1 MSTQKKSSSTA
12 RSKKISATSPAR
24 KSSEGVVGDHFS
36 HARIKELEQQVSDL
50 KKRLDELR
58 KAKNTTIIKKD
69 KEYVTT
75 GTPKASSINASTGS
89 PGLADYHKER
99 ATSSDTC
106 AVPQNKLQEEDVRI
120 LQKNIASLKELHKA
134 ELEEL
139 NKEVEKQARQSDSNM
154 AAELEKLKQENEELK
169 EENRLLRTRE
179 TGLQLQVDNLL
190 EELSKKEA
198 EWCSK
203 EEKLMLEIKTS
214 WGEKY
219 QQWMAQTEQKIEE
232 LQAANDFLKRL
243 LQEKNQPSMN

>member
-1 MSTQKKSSSTA
+1 MRKNICIYYPLVPMTKY
-12 RSKKISATSPAR
+12 IFLFSAQPALY
-24 KSSEGVVGDHFS
+24 VFTPFQ
-36 HARIKELEQQVSDL
+36 LEQQVSDL

-139 NKEVEKQARQSDSNM
+139 RKEVEKQVWVFTFRIILNNICDSC
-154 AAELEKLKQENEELK
+154 
-169 EENRLLRTRE
+169 RF
-179 TGLQLQVDNLL
+179 
-190 EELSKKEA
+190 S
-198 EWCSK
+198 
-203 EEKLMLEIKTS
+203 
-214 WGEKY
+214 
-219 QQWMAQTEQKIEE
+219 
-232 LQAANDFLKRL
+232 
-243 LQEKNQPSMN
+243 